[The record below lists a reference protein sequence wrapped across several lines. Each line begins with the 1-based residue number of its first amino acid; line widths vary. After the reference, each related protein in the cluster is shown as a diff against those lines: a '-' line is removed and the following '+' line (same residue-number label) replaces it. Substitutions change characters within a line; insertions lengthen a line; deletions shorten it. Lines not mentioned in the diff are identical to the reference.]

1 MVIGFTTPEL
11 PILRLALTAVVAA
24 TAGRYALAKMARWLF
39 TRLDWGDLFNDRK
52 LRLTAKGPV
61 QAP

>member
-1 MVIGFTTPEL
+1 
-11 PILRLALTAVVAA
+11 
-24 TAGRYALAKMARWLF
+24 MARWLF
-39 TRLDWGDLFNDRK
+39 TRLDWGDLFNDHK